1 MHSSCNETQNLKA
14 PRFHALEH
22 EATSLGAGRAIAIDA
37 QGAPVVVVVSQA
49 HAAREIGRELR
60 V

>member
-37 QGAPVVVVVSQA
+37 QGAPVVVVSQA